1 MHFIFFEKEVLE
13 MAYKSVYPYTGK
25 VVKSYDVISDA
36 DLKQK
41 LDTAEKAFQHFQ
53 NEPMAKRSVVLNKI
67 ADQMMKDQMPLAKA
81 ITHDMGKLL
90 TEAKAEV
97 ALCAN
102 IARYYAKNG
111 QHLLADKPLRTNAGN
126 SWMRYD
132 PIGIIMCVEPWNFP
146 YYQLMRVFATNFM
159 LGNPVMVKH
168 AGIVPDCAVDFE
180 KVILKAGAVKGAYT
194 NLFVNYKQVSSIIS
208 DPRVQGV
215 ALTGSEKAGS
225 IISAEAGQNLK
236 KCTMELGGNDVMYIR
251 DDVDVK
257 KAAHLAAYARLW
269 NAGQVCVSAKRY
281 IVAKSIY
288 PEFMKDLKAEFATY
302 KPGDP
307 MKADTNL
314 APLSSKGAQ
323 LNLDKQVKNAVAH
336 GAKVVYGGGIP
347 KGTNGFF
354 YNPTILTN
362 IDKKNPARY
371 QEFFGPV
378 AQVYVAKDDAEAIK
392 IANDSNY
399 GLGGSI
405 VSKDTHAAAKVAAK
419 MNTGMIY
426 INDICNVVY
435 PELPFGGVK
444 HAGFGRELG
453 PDAVKT
459 FANAKLISIKD

>member
-1 MHFIFFEKEVLE
+1 
-13 MAYKSVYPYTGK
+13 MAYASIYPYTGK
-25 VVKSYDVISDA
+25 TLKTFDVISDD
-36 DLKQK
+36 DLTQK
-41 LDTAEKAFQHFQ
+41 LNQAEKVYQKFS
-53 NEPMAKRSVVLNKI
+53 NESIAVRKPILENVAKTMRQDIK
-67 ADQMMKDQMPLAKA
+67 PLATY
-81 ITHDMGKLL
+81 IVHDMGKLYS
-90 TEAKAEV
+90 EAKAEV
-97 ALCAN
+97 QLSAN
-102 IARYYAKNG
+102 IAQYYADNG
-111 QHLLADKPLRTNAGN
+111 EKLLADKPLRTMAGN
-126 SWMRYD
+126 SWIEYD
-132 PIGIIMCVEPWNFP
+132 STGIVMCVEPWNFP

-168 AGIVPDCAVDFE
+168 ASNVPQCAEAFE
-180 KVILKAGAVKGAYT
+180 KVIEKAGAPKGAYT
-194 NLFVNYKQVSSIIS
+194 NLFVNYKQVGRIIA

-215 ALTGSEKAGS
+215 ALTGSEKAGA
-225 IISAEAGQNLK
+225 IISAEAGKNLK

-251 DDVDVK
+251 GDVNVK
-257 KAAHLAAYARLW
+257 KAAKLAAYARLW

-288 PEFMKDLKAEFATY
+288 PEFMKDLKAEFAKY
-302 KPGDP
+302 QPGDP
-307 MKADTNL
+307 MKSSTNL
-314 APLSSKGAQ
+314 APLSSKKAQ
-323 LNLDKQVKNAVAH
+323 LNLENQVKNAVAH

-347 KGTNGFF
+347 KGTKGFF

-362 IDKKNPARY
+362 ISPKNPAFY

-378 AQVYVAKDDAEAIK
+378 AQVYVADSDADAIK

-405 VSKDTHAAAKVAAK
+405 LSKDTDQAAKVASK

-426 INDICNVVY
+426 INDMCDVIY

>member
-1 MHFIFFEKEVLE
+1 
-13 MAYKSVYPYTGK
+13 MAYASIYPYTGK
-25 VVKSYDVISDA
+25 TLKTYNVISDD
-36 DLKQK
+36 DLTAK
-41 LDTAEKAFQHFQ
+41 LNQAEKVFQEFGKESVKDRAPILA
-53 NEPMAKRSVVLNKI
+53 NVAKTMRQDE
-67 ADQMMKDQMPLAKA
+67 DQLAKY

-97 ALCAN
+97 ELSAN
-102 IARYYAKNG
+102 IAQYYADNG
-111 QHLLADKPLRTNAGN
+111 ADFLRDKPLRTMAGN
-126 SWMRYD
+126 SWMEYD
-132 PIGIIMCVEPWNFP
+132 ATGIVMCVEPWNFP

-168 AGIVPDCAVDFE
+168 ASNVPQCAEAFE
-180 KVILKAGAVKGAYT
+180 KVIEKAGAPKGAYT
-194 NLFVNYKQVSSIIS
+194 NLFVNYKQVGRIIA

-215 ALTGSEKAGS
+215 ALTGSEKAGA
-225 IISAEAGQNLK
+225 IISAEAGKNLK

-251 DDVDVK
+251 GDVNVK
-257 KAAHLAAYARLW
+257 KAAKLAAYARLW

-288 PEFMKDLKAEFATY
+288 PEFMKDLKAEFAKY

-307 MKADTNL
+307 MKASTNL
-314 APLSSKGAQ
+314 APLSSKKAQ
-323 LNLDKQVKNAVAH
+323 LNLQKQVKNAVAN
-336 GAKVVYGGGIP
+336 GAKMVFGGGIP

-362 IDKKNPARY
+362 ITKKNPAFY

-399 GLGGSI
+399 GLGGAI
-405 VSKDTHAAAKVAAK
+405 VSKDTHKAAQVASK

-426 INDICNVVY
+426 INDICNVIY

-453 PDAVKT
+453 PYAVKT
-459 FANAKLISIKD
+459 FANAKLVSIKA